1 MEQTVKSHPAENLLF
16 MDKTLGEWKQLFHNR
31 FTIDELHKIVKDGGK
46 LHKMLI
52 DIQLNEKS

>member
-16 MDKTLGEWKQLFHNR
+16 MDKTLGEWKRLFCNR
-31 FTIDELHKIVKDGGK
+31 FTIDELHRIVKDGGK

-52 DIQLNEKS
+52 DIELNEKS